1 MAQEPGK
8 VTSHVAADGVGVPQ
22 PSADVE
28 GIRSRIEETRRGMA
42 ATIDSI
48 QDRLSPERL
57 VGQAKMRV
65 RHATV
70 DRLKE
75 AADTVR
81 YTASGLAAR
90 TADSRAL
97 IVDQARRN
105 PVPMALIGLG
115 LGILLVRALT
125 RRG

>member
-8 VTSHVAADGVGVPQ
+8 VTSHVAPDDHATAP
-22 PSADVE
+22 PSATAAE
-28 GIRSRIEETRRGMA
+28 IRSRIERTRRGMA

-48 QDRLSPERL
+48 QERLHPDRLVE
-57 VGQAKMRV
+57 QAKQRV

-70 DRLKE
+70 DRLKD

-81 YTASGLAAR
+81 YTAKGLAVE
-90 TADSRAL
+90 TADSRAQL
-97 IVDQARRN
+97 VDQVRRN

-115 LGILLVRALT
+115 VGILVVRALT

>member
-1 MAQEPGK
+1 
-8 VTSHVAADGVGVPQ
+8 
-22 PSADVE
+22 
-28 GIRSRIEETRRGMA
+28 MA

-48 QDRLSPERL
+48 QERLSPGRL
-57 VGQAKMRV
+57 VEQAKVRV
-65 RHATV
+65 RQATV

-90 TADSRAL
+90 TADSRARL
-97 IVDQARRN
+97 VDQTRRH

-115 LGILLVRALT
+115 LGILVVRALT
-125 RRG
+125 RRA